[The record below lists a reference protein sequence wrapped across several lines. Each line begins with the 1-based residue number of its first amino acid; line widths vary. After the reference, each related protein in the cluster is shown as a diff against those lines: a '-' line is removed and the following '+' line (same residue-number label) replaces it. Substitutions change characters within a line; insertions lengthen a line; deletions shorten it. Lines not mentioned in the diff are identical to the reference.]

1 MKHLTLRPCARVRG
15 AFLGI
20 ELALLLSG
28 CASTAVGQQEAA
40 SVPETAPSVSAAEVV
55 AEGAPAPDFV
65 ALGHDGSNVALS
77 SLRGRTVILY
87 FYTRDETP
95 LAIRE
100 ALDFRDAW
108 QDLRRQG
115 VVVVGVSTDTL
126 EAHKGFAE
134 RLGLPFPLISDVG
147 GNIARAYGVPVV
159 FGLADRRTYVIGPD
173 GTVEKIYRDVDVE
186 THVVTVVSQ
195 VE

>member
-1 MKHLTLRPCARVRG
+1 MKHLTSGPLTRRCGPL
-15 AFLGI
+15 LGI

-28 CASTAVGQQEAA
+28 CASAAVGQQETT
-40 SVPETAPSVSAAEVV
+40 SVADTAPSVWASEVV

-108 QDLRRQG
+108 QELRRRG
-115 VVVVGVSTDTL
+115 VAVVGVSTDTL
-126 EAHKGFAE
+126 AVHKDFAE
-134 RLGLPFPLISDVG
+134 RLALPFPLISDV
-147 GNIARAYGVPVV
+147 NASLARAYGVPVV
-159 FGLADRRTYVIGPD
+159 VGLADRRTYVIGPD
-173 GTVEKIYRDVDVE
+173 GTLEKIYRDVDVE
-186 THVVTVVSQ
+186 THVVTVLSQ